1 MAAAKLG
8 GLAVP
13 MRYRFDL
20 ESSDELIRDETG
32 VEAVDLDH
40 ASMQALAAVEEMRD
54 SGELAGV
61 SGLWE
66 LVIRD
71 EDDVVL
77 KRIPV

>member
-1 MAAAKLG
+1 
-8 GLAVP
+8 